1 MTLSNEAIAIV
12 TGGASWTA
20 RQLTRGLA
28 SWDWA
33 IVVVYLE
40 HQREAETTVAEIL
53 AAEGRTVAVRADL
66 TDELDV
72 ERLFAESVAAFGGID
87 VVAHTT
93 TESGALLYR
102 QAAEQLRRGGV
113 IVSVS
118 GTEATAPLLAR
129 RLRERGITVGTASRS
144 RALCS
149 LAPNWWRHGRGG

>member
-1 MTLSNEAIAIV
+1 MTLSTEAIAIV

-72 ERLFAESVAAFGGID
+72 ERLFAESVAAFAASTSSPTPRPRAAPSSIGRRRSI
-87 VVAHTT
+87 
-93 TESGALLYR
+93 S
-102 QAAEQLRRGGV
+102 AAEG
-113 IVSVS
+113 
-118 GTEATAPLLAR
+118 
-129 RLRERGITVGTASRS
+129 
-144 RALCS
+144 
-149 LAPNWWRHGRGG
+149 

>member
-1 MTLSNEAIAIV
+1 MTLSTEAIAIV

-72 ERLFAESVAAFGGID
+72 ERLFAESVAAFGGVD

-93 TESGALLYR
+93 TESGAQLYR
-102 QAAEQLRRGGV
+102 QAAEHLRRGGV

-118 GTEATAPLLAR
+118 GTEATTPVLGR
-129 RLRERGITVGTASRS
+129 RLRERGITVGTAQPG
-144 RALCS
+144 AM
-149 LAPNWWRHGRGG
+149 LAFLDRWRHGRSG

>member
-1 MTLSNEAIAIV
+1 MTLSTEAIAIV

-72 ERLFAESVAAFGGID
+72 ERLFAESVAAFGGVD

-93 TESGALLYR
+93 TESGASSIGR
-102 QAAEQLRRGGV
+102 RRSISAAEG
-113 IVSVS
+113 
-118 GTEATAPLLAR
+118 
-129 RLRERGITVGTASRS
+129 
-144 RALCS
+144 
-149 LAPNWWRHGRGG
+149 